1 MKLPKTEEG
10 GFIFSTQGDKR
21 LLFFSIPTDCY
32 LFKGGLANMEET
44 YRCLE
49 GIGKG
54 KIGQVVMGKFRIGID
69 LLEGIEELAKK
80 GNISTGIILSGIG
93 ALEKG
98 IFRNA
103 KVIPPDY
110 KMADKYRLF
119 VDIEKPLELVS
130 LDGWIATTSNGQLN
144 IHAHFLAT
152 TIIDGKIVSL
162 GGHLTKGT
170 ITSIKVV
177 VVIGE
182 IEETNIK
189 AALDPKVD
197 QINVDFSI

>member
-1 MKLPKTEEG
+1 MG
-10 GFIFSTQGDKR
+10 
-21 LLFFSIPTDCY
+21 
-32 LFKGGLANMEET
+32 ET
-44 YRCLE
+44 YQYLE

-54 KIGQVVMGKFRIGID
+54 KIEQIIMGKLRIGID
-69 LLEGIEELAKK
+69 LLKGIEELAKR
-80 GNISTGIILSGIG
+80 GNVRTGVILSGIG

-98 IFRNA
+98 VFRNA

-110 KMADKYRLF
+110 RMEDKYRLF

-130 LDGWIATTSNGQLN
+130 LDGWIATTRNGELN

-152 TIIDGKIVSL
+152 TIIDDEIVSL
-162 GGHLTKGT
+162 GGHLIKGT

-177 VVIGE
+177 VVIGV
-182 IEETNIK
+182 IEDTDIK
-189 AALDPKVD
+189 AALDPKVN